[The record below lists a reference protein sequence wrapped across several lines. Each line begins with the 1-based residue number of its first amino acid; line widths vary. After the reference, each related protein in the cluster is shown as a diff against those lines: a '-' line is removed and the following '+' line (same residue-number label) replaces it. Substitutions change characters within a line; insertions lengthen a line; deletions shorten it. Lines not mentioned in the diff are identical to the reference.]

1 MGKKINWQ
9 LALYIALI
17 AVGLTAII
25 LCIAIKIWVIM
36 EYGDLPISE
45 VPTWAIPWIMNGSGR

>member
-1 MGKKINWQ
+1 MKKKINWQ

-17 AVGLTAII
+17 AIGLTVII
-25 LCIAIKIWVIM
+25 LYIAIKIWVIM

-45 VPTWAIPWIMNGSGR
+45 VPTWAIPWIMNGGGR